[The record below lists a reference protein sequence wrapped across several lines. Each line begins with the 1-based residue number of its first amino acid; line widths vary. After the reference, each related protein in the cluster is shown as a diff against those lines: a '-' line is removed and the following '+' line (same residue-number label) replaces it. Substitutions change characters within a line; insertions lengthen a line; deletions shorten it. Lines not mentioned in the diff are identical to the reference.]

1 MSGLA
6 ELAPGSLEEEL
17 GGFGA
22 KAASATPKEPVSVYL
37 LDGPLLSSVYLHL
50 GPTVK
55 SARWKTD
62 FC

>member
-22 KAASATPKEPVSVYL
+22 KAASATPKESVSVYL
-37 LDGPLLSSVYLHL
+37 LDGPLSSVYLHL

-55 SARWKTD
+55 SARWKN
-62 FC
+62 